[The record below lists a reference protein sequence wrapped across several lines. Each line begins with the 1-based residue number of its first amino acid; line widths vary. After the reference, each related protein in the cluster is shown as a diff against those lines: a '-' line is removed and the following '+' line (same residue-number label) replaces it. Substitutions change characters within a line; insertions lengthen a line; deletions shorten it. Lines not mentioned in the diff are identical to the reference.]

1 MFLVSALCLF
11 FLLLGP
17 FPSHSDTSPITI
29 VSNSNSTVCVCVCVS
44 NWNFI
49 ECMWFLYLCVS
60 IIGFHVSIAIGGL
73 HGYRAS
79 SDDEGDRQ
87 VHIQQRV
94 LRPDW
99 HIHCLGVC
107 RVSIS
112 GAVVT
117 SFWISGRLFH
127 NQWLS
132 ISYLERPHQALTV
145 FPLPCTI
152 LCSLSQGSM
161 VSGMLSCG
169 SN

>member
-1 MFLVSALCLF
+1 MKRLKFEVF
-11 FLLLGP
+11 
-17 FPSHSDTSPITI
+17 
-29 VSNSNSTVCVCVCVS
+29 VCVCVS
-44 NWNFI
+44 NWNFR

-79 SDDEGDRQ
+79 SDDEGDRE
-87 VHIQQRV
+87 VHVQQRV
-94 LRPDW
+94 LCPDW
-99 HIHCLGVC
+99 HIHRLGVC

-112 GAVVT
+112 GAIVT

-132 ISYLERPHQALTV
+132 FSYLERPHQALRV

-152 LCSLSQGSM
+152 LVVVLANVQWFRACYRVALISIVL
-161 VSGMLSCG
+161 VRNLFILHY
-169 SN
+169 